1 MSGGVSRSQRF
12 NVMWM
17 VAVVVPLLGGC
28 GAVSADVRGV
38 TSRAV
43 VVGEDFGAARF
54 LGTHHVEMLG
64 EVELAV
70 GLEEVRRREGWRLL
84 GAPFRNY
91 GFVGGAFWG
100 RFGLENTTP
109 ESVEVLFSEEYAF
122 LDEFDV
128 FHLNQE
134 GALLKRVRLGDREP
148 FGEREVD
155 ATGLVVELT
164 LPPQS
169 VTQVYFR
176 MTASQVLVFNAS
188 LWSREEFHRHQ
199 QSWNQGYA
207 LLYGMLLVMVLYNL
221 LLYVSTRQRPYLW
234 YTLYLAAHVVFL
246 VAFRGLG
253 FQHLWPDSPGWNEV
267 SSSVLLPGMLI
278 FFCVF
283 VRSYLRTPEHAPGFD
298 WTIRMVITA
307 LGVLIPIV
315 FVIPVQA
322 GLVAATVVVVPVNLV
337 LLIGGVRMVARGHRS
352 ARFFVLASG
361 VLLLNYLVS
370 ALALMVGDRS
380 EIFSSMGYLFITFG
394 LEAAVVIEATL
405 LSVGVGDGISRLH
418 LETEA
423 LQRSILEIQ
432 RRANAEL
439 EVEVARQTTALRGAL
454 SDLESAQSE
463 LIQQSRSA
471 TIGNLVTGVAHE
483 IGNPLNLTLG
493 GAQELEELLEEM
505 SQDMSKAPTLLSP
518 ARRCAGLVLRGGE
531 RMETILRNLNR
542 LVTTGARPEEA
553 RCDVADT
560 VKATLGILH
569 HRLIS
574 SRVEVRVQVGAL
586 PPVLANEGEL
596 SQVLLNLL
604 LNSVHAMP
612 EGGVITLSAGVAG
625 RAVWMEVSD
634 TGSGIPEEIRGQIF
648 DAFFTTNEQGQGTGL
663 GLSISHQI
671 LAAGG
676 GSLVLLESQEGTG
689 FRMEIPIFSEPVT
702 MVEALARADVVQARE
717 VPEKN

>member
-1 MSGGVSRSQRF
+1 
-12 NVMWM
+12 
-17 VAVVVPLLGGC
+17 
-28 GAVSADVRGV
+28 
-38 TSRAV
+38 
-43 VVGEDFGAARF
+43 
-54 LGTHHVEMLG
+54 
-64 EVELAV
+64 
-70 GLEEVRRREGWRLL
+70 
-84 GAPFRNY
+84 
-91 GFVGGAFWG
+91 
-100 RFGLENTTP
+100 
-109 ESVEVLFSEEYAF
+109 
-122 LDEFDV
+122 
-128 FHLNQE
+128 
-134 GALLKRVRLGDREP
+134 
-148 FGEREVD
+148 
-155 ATGLVVELT
+155 
-164 LPPQS
+164 
-169 VTQVYFR
+169 
-176 MTASQVLVFNAS
+176 
-188 LWSREEFHRHQ
+188 
-199 QSWNQGYA
+199 
-207 LLYGMLLVMVLYNL
+207 
-221 LLYVSTRQRPYLW
+221 
-234 YTLYLAAHVVFL
+234 
-246 VAFRGLG
+246 
-253 FQHLWPDSPGWNEV
+253 
-267 SSSVLLPGMLI
+267 
-278 FFCVF
+278 
-283 VRSYLRTPEHAPGFD
+283 
-298 WTIRMVITA
+298 MVITA

-322 GLVAATVVVVPVNLV
+322 GLVAATVMVVPVNLV
-337 LLIGGVRMVARGHRS
+337 LLIGGVGMVARGHRS

-423 LQRSILEIQ
+423 LQRSNLEIQ

-648 DAFFTTNEQGQGTGL
+648 DAFFTTKEQGQGTGL

-676 GSLVLLESQEGTG
+676 GSLVLLESQEGAG

-717 VPEKN
+717 VLEKN

>member
-1 MSGGVSRSQRF
+1 MSGVVSRSQRF
-12 NVMWM
+12 KVMWM
-17 VAVVVPLLGGC
+17 MALMAFSVVGC
-28 GAVSADVRGV
+28 GAVSGDVRGV
-38 TSRAV
+38 APPRV
-43 VVGEDFGAARF
+43 VVGDGFEVARF
-54 LGTHHVEMLG
+54 LGTHHLEMLG
-64 EVELAV
+64 EVELEA

-84 GAPFRNY
+84 GAPFKNY
-91 GFVGGAFWG
+91 GFVGGAYWG
-100 RFGLENTTP
+100 RFGVENTTA
-109 ESVEVLFSEEYAF
+109 ESVVVLFSEEYAF
-122 LDEFDV
+122 LDTFDV
-128 FHLNQE
+128 FHLNEE
-134 GALLKRVRLGDREP
+134 GTALKRVSLGDREP

-164 LPPQS
+164 LPPHS
-169 VTQVYFR
+169 TTQVYFR
-176 MTASQVLVFNAS
+176 MTASQVLVLNAS
-188 LWSREEFHRHQ
+188 LWSSDGFHRHER
-199 QSWNQGYA
+199 SWNQGYA
-207 LLYGMLLVMVLYNL
+207 LLYGMLLVMVFYNL
-221 LLYVSTRQRPYLW
+221 LLYASTRERSYFW
-234 YTLYLAAHVVFL
+234 YTLYLTGHVVFL

-253 FQHLWPDSPGWNEV
+253 FQHLWPDSPAWNEV

-283 VRSYLRTPEHAPGFD
+283 VRSYLRTPEQAPGFD
-298 WTIRMVITA
+298 WTIRILITA
-307 LGVLIPIV
+307 LGILIPLV

-322 GLVAATVVVVPVNLV
+322 GLMVATAVVVPVNLV
-337 LLIGGVRMVARGHRS
+337 LLLGGVRMMARGHRA
-352 ARFFVLASG
+352 ARVFVLASG
-361 VLLLNYLVS
+361 VLLVNYLVS

-394 LEAAVVIEATL
+394 LEVAVVIEATL
-405 LSVGVGDGISRLH
+405 LSVGVGDGIARLH
-418 LETEA
+418 QETDA
-423 LQRSILEIQ
+423 LQRSNLEIQ

-493 GAQELEELLEEM
+493 GAQELEDLLEEM
-505 SQDMSKAPTLLSP
+505 SEDMSKAPALLSP
-518 ARRCAGLVLRGGE
+518 ARRCAGLVVRGGE

-542 LVTTGARPEEA
+542 LVTTGARPEES

-560 VKATLGILH
+560 VKATLAILH
-569 HRLIS
+569 HRLLS
-574 SRVEVRVQVGAL
+574 SRVEVEVQVGAL

-612 EGGVITLSAGVAG
+612 KGGVITLSAGVAG
-625 RAVWMEVSD
+625 TEVWMEVRD
-634 TGSGIPEEIRGQIF
+634 TGSGIPEAIRGQIF
-648 DAFFTTNEQGQGTGL
+648 DAFFTTKEQGQGTGL

-676 GSLVLLESQEGTG
+676 GSLVLLESEEGTC
-689 FRMEIPIFSEPVT
+689 FRMEIPIFSEPAP
-702 MVEALARADVVQARE
+702 MAE
-717 VPEKN
+717 VLSPSAAQLRG

>member
-38 TSRAV
+38 ASRAV
-43 VVGEDFGAARF
+43 MVGDDFGAARF

-64 EVELAV
+64 EVELEV

-100 RFGLENTTP
+100 RFGVENTTP

-134 GALLKRVRLGDREP
+134 GAPLKRVRLGDREP
-148 FGEREVD
+148 FGGREVD

-176 MTASQVLVFNAS
+176 MTASQVLVLNAS

-199 QSWNQGYA
+199 RSWNQGYA
-207 LLYGMLLVMVLYNL
+207 LLYGMLLVMVFYNL

-253 FQHLWPDSPGWNEV
+253 FQYLWPDAPGWNEV

-283 VRSYLRTPEHAPGFD
+283 VRSYLRTPEHAPAFD

-307 LGVLIPIV
+307 LGILIPIV
-315 FVIPVQA
+315 FMIPVQA

-337 LLIGGVRMVARGHRS
+337 LLIGGVGMVARGHRS

-418 LETEA
+418 QESEA
-423 LQRSILEIQ
+423 LQRSNLEIQ

-454 SDLESAQSE
+454 SDLESAQSD

-493 GAQELEELLEEM
+493 GAQELDELLEEM

-625 RAVWMEVSD
+625 HEVWMEVSD

-648 DAFFTTNEQGQGTGL
+648 DAFFTTKEQGQGTGL

-689 FRMEIPIFSEPVT
+689 FRMEIPIFSESAT
-702 MVEALARADVVQARE
+702 MVEALARADVVQGRE
-717 VPEKN
+717 AL